1 MHWPLLDRSQALPAI
16 KMAALIGFD
25 LVTILLA
32 LIRSKVRR
40 VQWLAGGGVTFGWHA
55 ALTTKL
61 DL

>member
-1 MHWPLLDRSQALPAI
+1 MERFRPSEHLELGRLE
-16 KMAALIGFD
+16 GFE

-40 VQWLAGGGVTFGWHA
+40 FEWLAGEGVTFGWHA

>member
-1 MHWPLLDRSQALPAI
+1 
-16 KMAALIGFD
+16 MAALIGFD